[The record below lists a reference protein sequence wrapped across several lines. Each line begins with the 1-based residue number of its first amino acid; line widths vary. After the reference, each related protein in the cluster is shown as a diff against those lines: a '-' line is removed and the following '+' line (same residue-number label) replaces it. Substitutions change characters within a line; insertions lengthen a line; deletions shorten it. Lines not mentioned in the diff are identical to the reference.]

1 MFSADSSSVFVELL
15 GRTCCLSGTASR
27 LKQPMAV
34 TRSRSRRVSRGTCG
48 KPNRGVH
55 RGQFHD
61 DIDDPSRSLHLYV
74 AVTTTCQSSEQRAS
88 AASAVDPRPRLS
100 SRYESWR
107 SSATSEKGSYGYS
120 CAMSAPAGFDWS
132 WIPGTVAAATSMIVA
147 IDVGRRAER
156 REKATADREE
166 RRLTDEKHDRRRQL
180 EREAVLR
187 LVKLFREARRGT
199 IAPDEVDV
207 AKIPVSED
215 DFRLVEY
222 RRGFDDMF
230 ADWWRQA
237 ADLSVDV
244 ELITDEPTRN
254 AIRLCVMAIS
264 RADTISRIGGW
275 GNSREITRNV
285 SESAFDV
292 LGFWLREDK
301 MDESTRRS
309 VDSVGAMV
317 KAHTEY
323 ERDLFNVN
331 RRPDPTT

>member
-1 MFSADSSSVFVELL
+1 
-15 GRTCCLSGTASR
+15 
-27 LKQPMAV
+27 
-34 TRSRSRRVSRGTCG
+34 
-48 KPNRGVH
+48 
-55 RGQFHD
+55 
-61 DIDDPSRSLHLYV
+61 
-74 AVTTTCQSSEQRAS
+74 
-88 AASAVDPRPRLS
+88 
-100 SRYESWR
+100 
-107 SSATSEKGSYGYS
+107 
-120 CAMSAPAGFDWS
+120 MSAPAGFDWS

-275 GNSREITRNV
+275 GDSREITRNV
-285 SESAFDV
+285 SETAFDV

>member
-1 MFSADSSSVFVELL
+1 
-15 GRTCCLSGTASR
+15 
-27 LKQPMAV
+27 
-34 TRSRSRRVSRGTCG
+34 
-48 KPNRGVH
+48 
-55 RGQFHD
+55 
-61 DIDDPSRSLHLYV
+61 
-74 AVTTTCQSSEQRAS
+74 
-88 AASAVDPRPRLS
+88 
-100 SRYESWR
+100 
-107 SSATSEKGSYGYS
+107 
-120 CAMSAPAGFDWS
+120 MSAPAGFDWS

-180 EREAVLR
+180 EREAALR

-275 GNSREITRNV
+275 GTPERSHVMSPRPHSTSSV
-285 SESAFDV
+285 SGSE
-292 LGFWLREDK
+292 
-301 MDESTRRS
+301 RR
-309 VDSVGAMV
+309 GWT
-317 KAHTEY
+317 KA
-323 ERDLFNVN
+323 RDGVWT
-331 RRPDPTT
+331 PSEPW